1 MAWQIIRS
9 GCSQASVNMKRDYEL
24 LQQLQ
29 STPHPIYHD
38 YSWEGDCATYGHFIE
53 PFDFLNAAAVAKH
66 QLNLAK
72 RPTGGGIVFHLSD
85 LAFSVLLPASHPAY
99 SLNTLANYAFVNQV
113 VSQSISHFLG
123 QKACPELLPHEPTP
137 MDAACKN
144 FCMAK
149 PTKYDVM
156 LNGRKVGGG
165 AQRRTK
171 YGYLHQGT
179 IALAMPREDY
189 LQEILQPE
197 TYVLAAMKQ
206 HSFLLLD
213 STYSPKQ
220 LEDARKELKTLLID
234 NFCASED

>member
-1 MAWQIIRS
+1 MPWQIIRS
-9 GCSQASVNMKRDYEL
+9 GCSQASANMKRDYEL
-24 LQQLQ
+24 LEQLQ
-29 STPHPIYHD
+29 STNDPIYHE
-38 YSWEGDCATYGHFIE
+38 YEWEGPSATYGHFIK
-53 PFDFLNAAAVAKH
+53 PFDFLNAEAVVKH

-99 SLNTLANYAFVNQV
+99 SLNTLANYAFVNRI
-113 VSQSISHFLG
+113 VSQSISCFLG
-123 QKACPELLPHEPTP
+123 EKASPELLPHEPTP
-137 MDAACKN
+137 MDAACQH

-156 LNGRKVGGG
+156 LNDRKVGGG

-179 IALAMPREDY
+179 IALAMPKEDY
-189 LQEILQPE
+189 LQEILQPD
-197 TYVLAAMKQ
+197 TCVLAAMKK

-213 STYSPKQ
+213 STYSIKQ
-220 LEDARKELKTLLID
+220 LTEARQELKALLIQ
-234 NFCASED
+234 NFCSA